1 MREELTIRITDRKLP
16 FKHLLTGIIVLII
29 IILVLA
35 GIWVNYAHS
44 ARDLKDNANR
54 LRVMTEMYIDNSF
67 TLNDVGL
74 KLYDTTYNDEMEKA
88 FTVVMQEYNRTG
100 GIPARMDLEG
110 LKSAIGGM
118 DVYVINDRCVI
129 EYATVPADIGLDFA
143 VIYPDFCQYLHEIEN
158 TSGFY
163 PDRVV
168 NDWNTGARTKF
179 SYMPTPDHR
188 YILEL
193 GLRSEHFEGER
204 RMLGHDAINNI
215 WEFNPYLEEVLLFQK
230 QKRLIGNTTYVP
242 TEQDHAMLDYIL
254 WENRTSQ
261 EVHDNERERTIF
273 WQVIDLRDPTY
284 GADTS
289 IFAKITY
296 NDALLTSQLN
306 QLAIQHALVAALVL
320 FSGAL
325 IAILVSRRISLPIEQ
340 LVEDVDTIASGDLD
354 HAVRPVTGYEFSI
367 LAERT
372 QVMVEKLKEQIRECE
387 INEKRFMDLIQFLP
401 QGVFETD
408 ITGKITFA
416 NPAAFSLFGYSSEQL
431 EKSMNILDVLVPED
445 RVRAKENFT
454 AVLHGKKTE
463 GDEYTAIRNDG
474 STFPIMVYNT
484 ARFVDEGMVLGTR
497 GTIVDISRLKD
508 IEKEMRRLNLEL
520 ERRVEQRTRELEEAT
535 AEMETFTYSVSHD
548 LRAPLRSID
557 GYSFIL
563 QKSTD
568 SRLDEKERDYIEVI
582 RKNIGIMDN
591 LINGLLTLSRVGRQE
606 LSREWIDPTALVR
619 EIVAMRLEPM
629 PDRQIEISVGELP
642 PCFADSVMLRQVYEN
657 LIGNAV
663 KFTRD
668 TNAPRIEIG
677 AIVRDSTILY
687 YVRDNGIGFD
697 MKYADQI
704 FKPFQRLHKPEE
716 FEGSGI
722 GLATVERI
730 IKRHGGRIWAEGEP
744 GKGATFYFTF
754 EESP

>member
-1 MREELTIRITDRKLP
+1 VKGETRIPITDGKLP
-16 FKHLLTGIIVLII
+16 FKHLLTGIIILII
-29 IILVLA
+29 IVLVLA
-35 GIWVNYAHS
+35 GIGANYANS
-44 ARDLKDNANR
+44 AQDLKDNANR
-54 LRVMTEMYIDNSF
+54 LRVMTEMYIDNSL

-88 FTVVMQEYNRTG
+88 FAVVMQEYNRTG
-100 GIPARMDLEG
+100 GVPAQMDLEG

-118 DVYVINDRCVI
+118 DVYVINDRCII

-143 VIYPDFCQYLHEIEN
+143 VIYPDFCQYLHEIQN

-168 NDWNTGARTKF
+168 NDWNTGTQTKF
-179 SYMPTPDHR
+179 SYMPTPDYR

-193 GLRSEHFEGER
+193 GLHSERFGGER
-204 RMLGHDAINNI
+204 RQLSHNAINNI

-242 TEQDHAMLDYIL
+242 TEKDHTMLDYIL

-261 EVHDNERERTIF
+261 EIHDNERERTIF

-320 FSGAL
+320 LSGAL
-325 IAILVSRRISLPIEQ
+325 IAILISRKLSRPIEQ

-372 QVMVEKLKEQIRECE
+372 QLMVERLKEQIRECE

-408 ITGKITFA
+408 IIGKITFA
-416 NPAAFSLFGYSSEQL
+416 NPAAFSLFGYSSEHL
-431 EKSMNILDVLVPED
+431 EKGMNILDMLLPED

-454 AVLHGKKTE
+454 AVIHGKKTE
-463 GDEYTAIRNDG
+463 GDEYTGIRKDG
-474 STFPIMVYNT
+474 STFTIMVFNT
-484 ARFVDEGMVLGTR
+484 ARCINEGTVLGTR
-497 GTIVDISRLKD
+497 GTIVDISRIKD
-508 IEKEMRRLNLEL
+508 IEKEMRRLNVEL

-568 SRLDEKERDYIEVI
+568 SRLDEKEQHYIEVI

-606 LSREWIDPTALVR
+606 LSREWIDPTPLVR

-629 PDRQIEISVGELP
+629 PDRQIEISIGELP
-642 PCFADSVMLRQVYEN
+642 HCYADPVMLRQVYEN

-668 TNAPRIEIG
+668 TKEPRIEIG
-677 AIVRDSTILY
+677 AIVKDSTTLY

-704 FKPFQRLHKPEE
+704 FKPFKRLHKPEE

-730 IKRHGGRIWAEGEP
+730 IRRHGGKIWAESEP
-744 GKGATFYFTF
+744 GKGATFSFTL
-754 EESP
+754 EAPR